1 MSDDA
6 NKSEDEG
13 ERSLPSHI
21 EETVQAI
28 SRLHAAHE
36 AGASRLQ
43 RIVERITKRAGRPA
57 FIALLSG
64 LVLSW
69 LLLNLGLLAAGK
81 QPLDPPPFYWLQ
93 GTVTLCALYMT
104 VLILTTQRREDEL
117 AEVREQLTLELAIL
131 SEQKSAKIISLLEEL
146 RRDDPHISD
155 RRDAHAE
162 ALSEPADPEA
172 VLTALKNTPFHEG
185 RSES

>member
-1 MSDDA
+1 MGNDA
-6 NKSEDEG
+6 IKAENKIPG
-13 ERSLPSHI
+13 SLPTHI

-28 SRLHAAHE
+28 SRLHVAHK

-43 RIVERITKRAGRPA
+43 RLVERITKRAGRPA
-57 FIALLSG
+57 FIALLTG
-64 LVLSW
+64 LVLFW
-69 LLLNLGLLAAGK
+69 IMLNLSLRAAGR
-81 QPLDPPPFYWLQ
+81 QPLDAPPFYWLQ
-93 GTVTLCALYMT
+93 GTVTLGALYMT

-117 AEVREQLTLELAIL
+117 AEVRAQLTLELAIL

-172 VLTALKNTPFHEG
+172 VLTALKDTPFQDNGAEN
-185 RSES
+185 